1 MFWESRRHGSDLGPA
16 RSTFS
21 LRSIMPPRGRLG
33 IALALGAALAAA
45 AAASIAALAMPPP
58 LPLFPVLA
66 AGLILAAAALALIA
80 CAAPPETG
88 SARIF
93 YWEVAGL
100 LALIGLA
107 AAVFG
112 EPEQAV
118 ALFRR
123 EKA

>member
-1 MFWESRRHGSDLGPA
+1 MLWEPRRHRIDLGPA
-16 RSTFS
+16 RSTLL

-33 IALALGAALAAA
+33 VALALGAALAAA
-45 AAASIAALAMPPP
+45 AAAFVAALALLPPAQ
-58 LPLFPVLA
+58 LFPVLA

-80 CAAPPETG
+80 CVAPPETG

-107 AAVFG
+107 AVFG

-118 ALFRR
+118 ALFSR

>member
-1 MFWESRRHGSDLGPA
+1 MLWQPRRHGSDMA
-16 RSTFS
+16 RSTLL

-33 IALALGAALAAA
+33 VALALGAALAAA
-45 AAASIAALAMPPP
+45 AAAFIAALAMLSPPQ
-58 LPLFPVLA
+58 LFPVLA
-66 AGLILAAAALALIA
+66 AGLILAAVALALIA

-107 AAVFG
+107 AALFG
-112 EPEQAV
+112 EGEQAA
-118 ALFRR
+118 ALFQR